1 MSLPRH
7 RAVYAAICCLCA
19 APGMVGAQVAADA
32 SGVSIPGR
40 FHTLAQ
46 LGFPNGLSLD
56 GSNAEQVISFRLPPG
71 AHLDSARLHLEIHFS
86 RTSLPES
93 NLQVYANDV
102 RLAVVGRSE
111 ADSAGASAVDVSV

>member
-56 GSNAEQVISFRLPPG
+56 CSNAEQVISFRLP
-71 AHLDSARLHLEIHFS
+71 ARAQLDSARLHLEVHFS
-86 RTSLPES
+86 RTSLAES
-93 NLQVYANDV
+93 NLQVFANDL
-102 RLAVVGRSE
+102 RLAVATRAG
-111 ADSAGASAVDVSV
+111 ADSS